1 MTSNKQ
7 KIANPD
13 ESDFATLSNY
23 RHSRRTR
30 KILTHLVRVVCPQ
43 DAQRLNLV
51 SEIVDH
57 IELSLRALPAAA
69 RLGLIVTLVLYDLGS
84 VVTPGSFGR
93 RARSLS
99 ETQSKAYFARWWKH
113 PIGPLREL
121 TKGIKSVICM
131 SYCEMPQVKEAL
143 GFHSGPWMAD
153 TRKKRLTMH
162 ADIVARHEEALITPE
177 PLPRGWK
184 FGSSFPSDFAGEDQ
198 GAPPSAPGNPAA
210 GRGVQA

>member
-7 KIANPD
+7 QSTKPD

-30 KILTHLVRVVCPQ
+30 KILTHLVRVVCPP
-43 DAQRLNLV
+43 DAQRLKLV

-57 IELSLRALPAAA
+57 IELSLRALPTPA
-69 RLGLIVTLVLYDLGS
+69 RLGLIVALVLYDLGS

-99 ETQSKAYFARWWKH
+99 ESQSKAYFERWWRH

-131 SYCEMPQVKEAL
+131 SYCEMPEVKEAL

-153 TRKKRLTMH
+153 TKKKRLTVH
-162 ADIVARHEEALITPE
+162 ADIVARHEEALITPD
-177 PLPRGWK
+177 PLPKGWN
-184 FGSSFPSDFAGEDQ
+184 FGRSVPSDFVGEDK
-198 GAPPSAPGNPAA
+198 GTPPSTSGNPDA